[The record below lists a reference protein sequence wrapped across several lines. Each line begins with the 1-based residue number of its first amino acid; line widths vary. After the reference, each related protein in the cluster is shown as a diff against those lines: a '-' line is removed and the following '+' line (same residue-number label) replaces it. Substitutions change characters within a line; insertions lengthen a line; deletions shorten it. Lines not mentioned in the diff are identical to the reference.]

1 MEDVC
6 EEQERSSPHRIQP
19 DGAPVGRPNGSG
31 KSVSLRLHHTPQSPP
46 PMSPSS
52 RLHSPTTAN
61 NRNSGGTT
69 TPTSP
74 TSVSTLTVGLRPHR
88 RLSPSKDVRSG
99 RVKSCVKQGVS
110 PAPSIAMLATGAGG
124 GGNEEEPVDDAGP
137 VSGAGVQKKP
147 KVDFVRFDSTEIHY
161 TESDEYRKKVSEE
174 IKSACKLSDK
184 NRADRL
190 ARPRMSLLGKP
201 LNYNRGSRRDA
212 RYRRLQSRV
221 YNFLERPRGFK
232 AIFYHVC
239 VFLMVFTCLALSV
252 FSTIQEYEDQAIAIL
267 FVMEI
272 IVVIW
277 FSIEFFLRLW
287 SSGCRS
293 RYQGAV
299 GRLKFLKRPF
309 CIIDIVTIAASIV
322 VLVMG
327 TSGQVF
333 ATSALRGLR
342 FFQILRMVRMDR
354 RGGTWKLLGSVVYAH
369 RQELITTLY
378 IGFLGLIFASFLVY
392 LMEKDVKET
401 KFSNFAQALWWGVIT
416 LCTVGYGDMV
426 PETWQGK
433 IIASFCAL
441 LGISFFA
448 LPAGILGSGFALK
461 VQQQQRQKHMIRR
474 RQPAATLIQS
484 LWRCYA
490 ADEHSLSEATW
501 KIHQVP
507 LPSPPPSAETN
518 GLNHKSLIRRASSS
532 FKHNASFVARL
543 PTIRRHKSQSLHSP
557 GNPKPPSGGS
567 GRAGRCPR
575 MTDINASSENLE
587 VTNNGRPM
595 NPSLSEDSVA
605 ETALSKKNSDAG
617 LELACV
623 SSLPS
628 GGGVGSGPLVAT
640 GHDLVVSRT
649 LLSTGGGHFGAGPSS
664 SSRRS
669 SFVSGIFS
677 SAVQRRGSANENP
690 PTHATSV
697 AINSAIELEGYNG
710 GQEGLLE
717 ELQEEEEEQQHQQ
730 QHQQQQQRRQEQEQQ
745 QRYRIARFRTPFES
759 LFRVKSASSAI
770 AAAAA
775 ATTVSRYAADEDEE
789 PRCVQLTNQHKG
801 AIRFIRKMKYFVARR
816 KFKEALKPYD
826 VKDVM
831 EQYAA
836 GHVDLLGRV
845 KNVQTRLDQILGKQ
859 GSKSKDVYASKI
871 SLASRVVK
879 IERQVDDIETKVDS
893 FIDLY
898 MQDRMRLLSLPL
910 HPDSSHSNNPN
921 LPSLPPKGGGA
932 AAVITSVTTSTSGSL
947 KPKPILIDKQF
958 SEPNSPIAKTFEEQ
972 ALQQKRPPMQRGFSD
987 LGHRIKKR
995 VTLSSIPPQY
1005 VGNSTAGQPAVS
1017 ERGDVVIVV
1026 PSIDSEHLEPVGIEE
1041 LTSVC
1046 IDTEIEIEPGSPKTI
1061 TESSIIMMDEEDDEE
1076 EDIEEEDIEEEEL
1089 DIGGD
1094 IDPDSPPWDEYGEL
1108 DVEDQDDT
1116 TENTALLRAC
1126 AAKTEIIV
1134 TPISPVSSA
1143 FELNRMDSEEYRRSK
1158 QQQQQQ
1164 QHHHHHQ
1171 QHAAANNNEGEH
1183 QQQMLTTTTAV
1194 SAASATVA
1202 TMDSLKPEMSSSSR
1216 NNGSEDT

>member
-1 MEDVC
+1 MRTIAMEDVY
-6 EEQERSSPHRIQP
+6 ENEPHAPDPAEQPKP
-19 DGAPVGRPNGSG
+19 FNGSSG
-31 KSVSLRLHHTPQSPP
+31 KNVSLRILSMPSSPLP
-46 PMSPSS
+46 PVAGAVPSSPSAVSLSSTNARDTRHRSSKDRVS
-52 RLHSPTTAN
+52 RKA
-61 NRNSGGTT
+61 R
-69 TPTSP
+69 
-74 TSVSTLTVGLRPHR
+74 VSTIA
-88 RLSPSKDVRSG
+88 SPGASG
-99 RVKSCVKQGVS
+99 RTDLTPGV
-110 PAPSIAMLATGAGG
+110 ATIDEGGASD
-124 GGNEEEPVDDAGP
+124 GGNTPSSLAPCSSTV
-137 VSGAGVQKKP
+137 KKS

-161 TESDEYRKKVSEE
+161 TENEEVHKKISDE

-392 LMEKDVKET
+392 LMEKDVRGT

-490 ADEHSLSEATW
+490 ADEHSMSEATW

-507 LPSPPPSAETN
+507 LPSPPPS
-518 GLNHKSLIRRASSS
+518 RASSS

-567 GRAGRCPR
+567 GRTGRCPR
-575 MTDINASSENLE
+575 VTDINASSENLE

-617 LELACV
+617 LELASV
-623 SSLPS
+623 SSIPA
-628 GGGVGSGPLVAT
+628 GAGPLVAT
-640 GHDLVVSRT
+640 GNDLPIVAGRSF
-649 LLSTGGGHFGAGPSS
+649 LSTGGGGGGGGGGHFSGGGGGPS

-677 SAVQRRGSANENP
+677 SAVQRRGSGHESAP
-690 PTHATSV
+690 HTTV
-697 AINSAIELEGYNG
+697 ALNTAGDEIAPQPLD
-710 GQEGLLE
+710 
-717 ELQEEEEEQQHQQ
+717 
-730 QHQQQQQRRQEQEQQ
+730 RADRQEQPH
-745 QRYRIARFRTPFES
+745 RYRIVRFRTPFEA
-759 LFRVKSASSAI
+759 LFRGRSASTAI

-775 ATTVSRYAADEDEE
+775 ATVAASGSSHLPDEDEE

-910 HPDSSHSNNPN
+910 HPDTSHSNNPN

-932 AAVITSVTTSTSGSL
+932 SAVITSVTTSSSGSL
-947 KPKPILIDKQF
+947 KPKPILVDKQF

-972 ALQQKRPPMQRGFSD
+972 PLQQKRPPMQRGFSD

-1005 VGNSTAGQPAVS
+1005 VGNSTGQPS
-1017 ERGDVVIVV
+1017 DRGDVVIVV
-1026 PSIDSEHLEPVGIEE
+1026 PNIDAEHLEPVGIEE
-1041 LTSVC
+1041 LASVC

-1076 EDIEEEDIEEEEL
+1076 DEEEDIEEEDL
-1089 DIGGD
+1089 DIGAE
-1094 IDPDSPPWDEYGEL
+1094 IDPDSPPWDVYGDM

-1116 TENTALLRAC
+1116 TENTALLRT

-1158 QQQQQQ
+1158 QV
-1164 QHHHHHQ
+1164 
-1171 QHAAANNNEGEH
+1171 AANNNEGEQH
-1183 QQQMLTTTTAV
+1183 QQQQQQQQQMLAITGPSGA
-1194 SAASATVA
+1194 
-1202 TMDSLKPEMSSSSR
+1202 MDSLKPERAS
-1216 NNGSEDT
+1216 NGSDDT

>member
-1 MEDVC
+1 MENVYENELAEND
-6 EEQERSSPHRIQP
+6 EEDHPVPVVHFSGPRPIRGCLGTPGSRLKTKTNSTHSVRLLSPSP
-19 DGAPVGRPNGSG
+19 
-31 KSVSLRLHHTPQSPP
+31 SPP
-46 PMSPSS
+46 PTLSSRGLLQRRPSRSPSPTADS
-52 RLHSPTTAN
+52 GSVVSPSHSAVTA
-61 NRNSGGTT
+61 
-69 TPTSP
+69 TPTSLDQP
-74 TSVSTLTVGLRPHR
+74 ACRQPLANNNSSSVN
-88 RLSPSKDVRSG
+88 
-99 RVKSCVKQGVS
+99 
-110 PAPSIAMLATGAGG
+110 A
-124 GGNEEEPVDDAGP
+124 EDAVP
-137 VSGAGVQKKP
+137 LVTPKKP

-161 TESDEYRKKVSEE
+161 TDHDEVRTKISDE

-221 YNFLERPRGFK
+221 YNFLERPRGFR

-239 VFLMVFTCLALSV
+239 VFFMVFTCLALSV
-252 FSTIQEYEDQAIAIL
+252 FSTIQEYEEQAIAIL

-293 RYQGAV
+293 RYQGAM

-309 CIIDIVTIAASIV
+309 CIIDIVTIIASIV

-392 LMEKDVKET
+392 LMEKDVDKT
-401 KFSNFAQALWWGVIT
+401 KFNNFAQALWWGVIT

-507 LPSPPPSAETN
+507 LPSPPPSSKLEAAEK
-518 GLNHKSLIRRASSS
+518 LAAASSAARASSS

-557 GNPKPPSGGS
+557 GNAKPPSGS
-567 GRAGRCPR
+567 GRSGRCPR
-575 MTDINASSENLE
+575 VTDINASSENLE

-605 ETALSKKNSDAG
+605 ETALSKKNSDAD
-617 LELACV
+617 LEMASM
-623 SSLPS
+623 SSIP
-628 GGGVGSGPLVAT
+628 GTAVVANVT
-640 GHDLVVSRT
+640 ANDLVPGRGF
-649 LLSTGGGHFGAGPSS
+649 LSTASLCHTA
-664 SSRRS
+664 SRRS

-677 SAVQRRGSANENP
+677 GSGTQRRGSSNENNGSHP
-690 PTHATSV
+690 GGDRNSNVFLSDHTNSNSSVNSNNIPTMLRLGGA
-697 AINSAIELEGYNG
+697 SALPLMFC
-710 GQEGLLE
+710 GQLRNDLLN
-717 ELQEEEEEQQHQQ
+717 QQ
-730 QHQQQQQRRQEQEQQ
+730 QINKQFSFFTQPTNQDSMNYHLISTRN
-745 QRYRIARFRTPFES
+745 
-759 LFRVKSASSAI
+759 
-770 AAAAA
+770 
-775 ATTVSRYAADEDEE
+775 EDEE

-879 IERQVDDIETKVDS
+879 IERQVDDIETKVDT
-893 FIDLY
+893 FIELY
-898 MQDRMRLLSLPL
+898 MQDRKRLLSLPL

-932 AAVITSVTTSTSGSL
+932 AAVITSVTSSSSGSL

-958 SEPNSPIAKTFEEQ
+958 SEPNSPIAKTFEEPVQ
-972 ALQQKRPPMQRGFSD
+972 HQRRPPMQRGFSD

-1005 VGNSTAGQPAVS
+1005 VGNSTGSAS
-1017 ERGDVVIVV
+1017 DRGDVVIVV
-1026 PSIDSEHLEPVGIEE
+1026 PNLDADQLDHAVGIEE
-1041 LTSVC
+1041 LASVC

-1061 TESSIIMMDEEDDEE
+1061 TESSIIMMDEEDDE
-1076 EDIEEEDIEEEEL
+1076 DDEEEDIEEEEL
-1089 DIGGD
+1089 DISGELL
-1094 IDPDSPPWDEYGEL
+1094 DPDPWDMYGEL
-1108 DVEDQDDT
+1108 DVEDQDET
-1116 TENTALLRAC
+1116 TENTALLRA

-1143 FELNRMDSEEYRRSK
+1143 FDLSRMDSGEEYRRQPRQLTMATTTANGATTNNNGDGDDRLQLTSSDAAAASTSTSTGVPVPMDSLK
-1158 QQQQQQ
+1158 PEMPLQQQQQQQQQ
-1164 QHHHHHQ
+1164 QHKRI
-1171 QHAAANNNEGEH
+1171 A
-1183 QQQMLTTTTAV
+1183 
-1194 SAASATVA
+1194 
-1202 TMDSLKPEMSSSSR
+1202 
-1216 NNGSEDT
+1216 SEDI

>member
-1 MEDVC
+1 MEDQAY
-6 EEQERSSPHRIQP
+6 EQERSSPHRIQP
-19 DGAPVGRPNGSG
+19 DGVPVAGRPNGSG
-31 KSVSLRLHHTPQSPP
+31 KSVSLRLHHTPPP
-46 PMSPSS
+46 SA
-52 RLHSPTTAN
+52 RLHSPTG
-61 NRNSGGTT
+61 NRST

-74 TSVSTLTVGLRPHR
+74 TSTGTTVSVGLRPHR
-88 RLSPSKDVRSG
+88 RQSPSKDGRSG

-110 PAPSIAMLATGAGG
+110 PAPSIAALATGTGL
-124 GGNEEEPVDDAGP
+124 NEEEPAVDDAGQT
-137 VSGAGVQKKP
+137 GNAGTQQKKP
-147 KVDFVRFDSTEIHY
+147 HKVDFVRFDSTEIHY

-507 LPSPPPSAETN
+507 LPSPPPSTDYWDMLLESLNIHRSKLEAAEKLAAST
-518 GLNHKSLIRRASSS
+518 SAARASSS

-605 ETALSKKNSDAG
+605 ETALSKKNSDG
-617 LELACV
+617 
-623 SSLPS
+623 
-628 GGGVGSGPLVAT
+628 
-640 GHDLVVSRT
+640 
-649 LLSTGGGHFGAGPSS
+649 
-664 SSRRS
+664 
-669 SFVSGIFS
+669 
-677 SAVQRRGSANENP
+677 
-690 PTHATSV
+690 
-697 AINSAIELEGYNG
+697 AIELEGYNG

-717 ELQEEEEEQQHQQ
+717 EQEELPEEQQQRQ
-730 QHQQQQQRRQEQEQQ
+730 MQQQQQRRQEQDQQ

-910 HPDSSHSNNPN
+910 HPDTSHSNNPN

-1005 VGNSTAGQPAVS
+1005 VGNSTGQSTVS

-1158 QQQQQQ
+1158 QQQQ
-1164 QHHHHHQ
+1164 
-1171 QHAAANNNEGEH
+1171 HAAANNNEGEH
-1183 QQQMLTTTTAV
+1183 QQQMSMMTTTTTTTTTAGV
-1194 SAASATVA
+1194 GSMGAA
-1202 TMDSLKPEMSSSSR
+1202 MDSLKPEMSSSSR

>member
-1 MEDVC
+1 
-6 EEQERSSPHRIQP
+6 
-19 DGAPVGRPNGSG
+19 
-31 KSVSLRLHHTPQSPP
+31 
-46 PMSPSS
+46 
-52 RLHSPTTAN
+52 
-61 NRNSGGTT
+61 
-69 TPTSP
+69 
-74 TSVSTLTVGLRPHR
+74 
-88 RLSPSKDVRSG
+88 
-99 RVKSCVKQGVS
+99 
-110 PAPSIAMLATGAGG
+110 
-124 GGNEEEPVDDAGP
+124 
-137 VSGAGVQKKP
+137 
-147 KVDFVRFDSTEIHY
+147 
-161 TESDEYRKKVSEE
+161 
-174 IKSACKLSDK
+174 
-184 NRADRL
+184 
-190 ARPRMSLLGKP
+190 
-201 LNYNRGSRRDA
+201 
-212 RYRRLQSRV
+212 
-221 YNFLERPRGFK
+221 
-232 AIFYHVC
+232 
-239 VFLMVFTCLALSV
+239 MVFTCLALSV
-252 FSTIQEYEDQAIAIL
+252 FSTIQEYEEQAIAIL

-293 RYQGAV
+293 RYQGAM

-309 CIIDIVTIAASIV
+309 CIIDIVTIIASIV

-392 LMEKDVKET
+392 LMEKDVDKT
-401 KFSNFAQALWWGVIT
+401 KFNNFAQALWWGVIT

-507 LPSPPPSAETN
+507 LPSPPPSN
-518 GLNHKSLIRRASSS
+518 GLSQISLIRRASSS

-557 GNPKPPSGGS
+557 GNAKPPSGSGGSGS

-575 MTDINASSENLE
+575 VTDINASSENL
-587 VTNNGRPM
+587 
-595 NPSLSEDSVA
+595 
-605 ETALSKKNSDAG
+605 
-617 LELACV
+617 
-623 SSLPS
+623 
-628 GGGVGSGPLVAT
+628 
-640 GHDLVVSRT
+640 
-649 LLSTGGGHFGAGPSS
+649 
-664 SSRRS
+664 
-669 SFVSGIFS
+669 
-677 SAVQRRGSANENP
+677 
-690 PTHATSV
+690 
-697 AINSAIELEGYNG
+697 
-710 GQEGLLE
+710 
-717 ELQEEEEEQQHQQ
+717 
-730 QHQQQQQRRQEQEQQ
+730 
-745 QRYRIARFRTPFES
+745 
-759 LFRVKSASSAI
+759 
-770 AAAAA
+770 
-775 ATTVSRYAADEDEE
+775 DEDEE

-879 IERQVDDIETKVDS
+879 IERQVDDIETKVDT
-893 FIDLY
+893 FIELY
-898 MQDRMRLLSLPL
+898 MQDRKRLLSLPL

-932 AAVITSVTTSTSGSL
+932 AAVITSVTSSSSGSL

-958 SEPNSPIAKTFEEQ
+958 SEPNSPIAKTFEEP
-972 ALQQKRPPMQRGFSD
+972 AVQQKRPPMQRGFSD

-1005 VGNSTAGQPAVS
+1005 VGNSTGQTS
-1017 ERGDVVIVV
+1017 DRGDVVIVV
-1026 PSIDSEHLEPVGIEE
+1026 PNLDSDQLDHAVGIEE
-1041 LTSVC
+1041 LASVC

-1061 TESSIIMMDEEDDEE
+1061 TESSIIMMDEEDDE
-1076 EDIEEEDIEEEEL
+1076 DDEEEDIEEEEL
-1089 DIGGD
+1089 DIGGEL
-1094 IDPDSPPWDEYGEL
+1094 DPDPWDMYGEL
-1108 DVEDQDDT
+1108 DVEDQDET
-1116 TENTALLRAC
+1116 TENTALLRA

-1143 FELNRMDSEEYRRSK
+1143 FDLNRMDSGDEYRPRPRQPTTNGSGVGGN
-1158 QQQQQQ
+1158 
-1164 QHHHHHQ
+1164 
-1171 QHAAANNNEGEH
+1171 ATSTSNNNGDSDDRL
-1183 QQQMLTTTTAV
+1183 QLTSGGTTS
-1194 SAASATVA
+1194 SAPGSSTSTSVGIPVP
-1202 TMDSLKPEMSSSSR
+1202 MDSLKPEMPLQQQQQQHKR
-1216 NNGSEDT
+1216 IASEDI